1 MICSLNE
8 IEMLVRKAVR
18 GAGYDWGLAEEA
30 GKAAR
35 RLALAGHDAVAA
47 FLALCER
54 FDGSTHAERAP
65 TSLAGV
71 WQAPGGLL
79 CPLTA
84 GAALSDLTPPSL
96 ETGPMAVPLIFAAIA
111 EAAGYALDCDAL
123 LQPGT
128 TRTACRPG
136 PHPPQPPPIP
146 AGIEVDAAL
155 WDRLDRFARRTYVPA
170 SLQSRVAGAGTGA
183 MVDND

>member
-35 RLALAGHDAVAA
+35 RLALRGHDAVAA
-47 FLALCER
+47 FLGLCER
-54 FDGSTHAERAP
+54 FDGRLHAERAP
-65 TSLAGV
+65 VSLDGI
-71 WQAPGGLL
+71 WHAPGGLL

-84 GAALSDLTPPSL
+84 GVALSDFAPPKL
-96 ETGPMAVPLIFAAIA
+96 DTGPMAVPIIFAACA
-111 EAAGYALDCDAL
+111 ENAGYALDWDDPL
-123 LQPGT
+123 LPT
-128 TRTACRPG
+128 VYRTHCRRVTE
-136 PHPPQPPPIP
+136 QLTVQPIP
-146 AGIEVDAAL
+146 AGVEVDAAL
-155 WDRLDRFARRTYVPA
+155 WDRLDRFACRTYVPA
-170 SLQSRVAGAGTGA
+170 SAASRLTGAGAGT